1 MIAIAFLFVH
11 VMWDFFKS
19 RRRLEADWHIRQ
31 IRTAKA
37 ENLTRVAV
45 MPHLCKSLHIIV
57 GKVAIFDVIAGIA
70 RARKPGG
77 IQAMRVHYQRG
88 SKAGAMLGILCIAIA
103 LLWSSAAKAETR
115 VYLLR
120 GWFGVFS
127 TGLDSLAEELRSKGI
142 KTETVG
148 HLAWKTT
155 VANIIKDHAAGKSG
169 ALVLVGHSQ
178 GANNVIEMARLLERE
193 KIPVDLL
200 VTLAPLLQD
209 PVPGNVVRA
218 INYYHSPG
226 WGAPVV
232 ADAGFHGKLSN
243 INLGGDLGISHIAMD
258 KSPKIKAEIE
268 RAILTVPQTR

>member
-1 MIAIAFLFVH
+1 MCGNNA
-11 VMWDFFKS
+11 
-19 RRRLEADWHIRQ
+19 
-31 IRTAKA
+31 TALQELA
-37 ENLTRVAV
+37 YYSGTRVAQEENRGEFTMHV
-45 MPHLCKSLHIIV
+45 
-57 GKVAIFDVIAGIA
+57 
-70 RARKPGG
+70 RR
-77 IQAMRVHYQRG
+77 QRG
-88 SKAGAMLGILCIAIA
+88 SKPGAMLGLLCIAIA
-103 LLWSSAAKAETR
+103 LLWSCAAKAETR

-127 TGLDSLAEELRSKGI
+127 TGLDGLAEELRSKGL
-142 KTETVG
+142 KAEAVG
-148 HLAWKTT
+148 HLAWRST
-155 VANIIKDHAAGKSG
+155 VSEIVKDRAAGKSG
-169 ALVLVGHSQ
+169 SLVLVGHSQ

-226 WGAPVV
+226 WGAPVL

-243 INLGGDLGISHIAMD
+243 INLGGDVGISHIAMD

-268 RAILTVPQTR
+268 RAILAVPQTR